1 MPLSIAHLGPYGTYS
16 EEAALAY
23 AKWLE
28 CKTHQ
33 SNFLAPYSSIAQ
45 ALRATAEGQADIAV
59 VPVENSI
66 EGSVTITLDS
76 LWQLDKLQI
85 QHVLVLPISH
95 ALITQAISLNTIQSI
110 YSHPQALGQCQKW
123 LQRFL
128 PQAKLIPTNATTEA
142 LQHVKADSTIG
153 AIGSQRAAQL
163 YKLPVLSCPIHDYPD
178 NSTRFLVLSLNP
190 CPRGTNTS
198 LAFSIPA
205 NVPGSLVK
213 TLQVFARRNINLS
226 RIESRPSK
234 RLLGDYIFFID
245 LEADL
250 GKPSVQSA
258 LEELVTHTE
267 VLKVFGSYTV
277 LQI

>member
-1 MPLSIAHLGPYGTYS
+1 MPLSIAHLGPLGTYS
-16 EEAALAY
+16 EEAALTY
-23 AKWLE
+23 AEWLE
-28 CKTHQ
+28 RKTHQ
-33 SNFLAPYSSIAQ
+33 VNFLVPYSSITQ
-45 ALRATAEGQADIAV
+45 VLRATAEGHADVAV

-76 LWQLDKLQI
+76 LWQLDRLQI

-110 YSHPQALGQCQKW
+110 YSHPQTLGQCQKW
-123 LQRFL
+123 LEQFL
-128 PQAKLIPTNATTEA
+128 PQAKLIQTNATTEA
-142 LQHVKADSTIG
+142 LEHVKADSAIG

-163 YKLPVLSCPIHDYPD
+163 YKLPVLSCPVHDYPN
-178 NSTRFLVLSLNP
+178 NSTRFWVLSLNP
-190 CPRGTNTS
+190 SSRGTYTS

-205 NVPGSLVK
+205 NVPGVLAK
-213 TLQVFARRNINLS
+213 LLQVFARRKINLS

-245 LEADL
+245 LEADI

-258 LEELVTHTE
+258 LEELVTHTK